1 MSVSFLNDPEPPISM
16 TTSTNYPPIIING
29 LTLEEYAQRWQ
40 EIIQFY
46 NDYWNSP
53 SSQKPIRRVQR
64 IKRREINGKRS
75 CTCPMYKR
83 GRPTSKLVR
92 SQLHR

>member
-1 MSVSFLNDPEPPISM
+1 MSVSSDNGITLAD
-16 TTSTNYPPIIING
+16 YPPIRING
-29 LTLEEYAQRWQ
+29 LTAEEFSTRLLEMMKG
-40 EIIQFY
+40 Y
-46 NDYWNSP
+46 NTFWNLEP
-53 SSQKPIRRVQR
+53 IYKPIRRVQR
-64 IKRREINGKRS
+64 IKRRKINGKRN